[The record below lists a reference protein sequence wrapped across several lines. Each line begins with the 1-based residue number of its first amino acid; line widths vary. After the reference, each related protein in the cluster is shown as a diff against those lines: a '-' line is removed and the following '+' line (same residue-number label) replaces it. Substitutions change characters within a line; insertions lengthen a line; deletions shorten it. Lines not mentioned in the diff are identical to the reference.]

1 MIGTIEYAEI
11 LDRSEQLGKMIMESE
26 VMEAYRQS
34 KIALLEDKE
43 AQKLIQAFADMKSH
57 YDDIQRFGRY
67 HPDYNIIMKKVR
79 AAKREMDMNEKVAAF
94 KMAERNVQRLLDE
107 ICLHVAQSV
116 SSQIKV
122 PIEGVALT
130 DTGCGHGGSCGC
142 AS

>member
-43 AQKLIQAFADMKSH
+43 AQKLIQAFADMKIH

-122 PIEGVALT
+122 PIEGAALT
-130 DTGCGHGGSCGC
+130 
-142 AS
+142 

>member
-116 SSQIKV
+116 GSQIKV
-122 PIEGVALT
+122 PIEGAALT

>member
-122 PIEGVALT
+122 PIESAALT